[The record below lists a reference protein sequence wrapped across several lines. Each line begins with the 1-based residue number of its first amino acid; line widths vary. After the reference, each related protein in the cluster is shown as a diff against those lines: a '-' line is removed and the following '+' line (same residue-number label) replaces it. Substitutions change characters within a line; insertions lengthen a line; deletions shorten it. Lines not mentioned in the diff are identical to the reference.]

1 MLRPSLFFNKD
12 AAFSPKTLLNKGSG
26 AAIFL
31 QNLKNLSVQLFCRI
45 PVNDLSWIRSSWTG
59 DMHKIYKK
67 KTLMPKCDFNK
78 VAKQLQFGCSP
89 ANLLYIFRAPFRK
102 NTSGRLLL
110 LNTCNRNYS
119 AQNIL
124 WKVMETCHDNCVHM
138 AYWCNPLQGDVNNWI
153 IFIQFFS
160 YFFVSL
166 QKWK

>member
-67 KTLMPKCDFNK
+67 KHSCRSVISIKLQSNFSLGVLLQICCIFSEHLFVRTLLD
-78 VAKQLQFGCSP
+78 GCFCWIHVTEIIP
-89 ANLLYIFRAPFRK
+89 LKIFYEK
-102 NTSGRLLL
+102 
-110 LNTCNRNYS
+110 
-119 AQNIL
+119 L
-124 WKVMETCHDNCVHM
+124 WKHVTTIV
-138 AYWCNPLQGDVNNWI
+138 
-153 IFIQFFS
+153 
-160 YFFVSL
+160 
-166 QKWK
+166 